1 MVDEVSSEIEFLK
14 QKRALELHR
23 RMLLQSKQAQK
34 PALDTPQA
42 KTSPRE
48 TVRGILTGRGEEVL
62 ETARRYY
69 PREIGVLE
77 QRIAEAVQV
86 GRLNGPVSGEE
97 LYSFLRS
104 LGLDFSMDIKIRVA
118 EKGKFK
124 TLEEKF
130 RERKY

>member
-1 MVDEVSSEIEFLK
+1 
-14 QKRALELHR
+14 
-23 RMLLQSKQAQK
+23 MLLQSKQAQE
-34 PALDTPQA
+34 ATAGVPQP

-62 ETARRYY
+62 ETARRRY
-69 PREIGVLE
+69 PREIAVLE
-77 QRIAEAVQV
+77 QRIAEAIQA

-104 LGLDFSMDIKIRVA
+104 IGLGFSMDIKIRVA

-130 RERKY
+130 REREY